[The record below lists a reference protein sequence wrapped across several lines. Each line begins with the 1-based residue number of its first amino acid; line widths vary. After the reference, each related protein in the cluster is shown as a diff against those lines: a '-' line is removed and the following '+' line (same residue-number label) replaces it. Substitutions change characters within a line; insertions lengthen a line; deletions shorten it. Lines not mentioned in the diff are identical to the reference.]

1 MSTLSVAELKALLQ
15 GCLST
20 INQQS
25 NLMKQCF
32 HENNLLQAL
41 KHCSNLLNELRTNQ
55 LSPKQYYEMYIVTFD
70 LLETLSNHLLNSHNS
85 KEKKIQK
92 KLESSKRVNGGAD
105 QSPFLADLYELV
117 QYSGNIIPRLYMMI
131 VIGTTYMSTSG
142 APTKNIMKD
151 MIEMCRGVQH
161 PIRGLFL
168 RYYLSQRIK
177 DLLPISNSTDFN
189 ETVEFLTSNFIEMNK
204 LWVRLQHQG
213 HSSERELRYRE
224 RKELKIL
231 VGSNL
236 VRLSQII
243 DDYQGDKDD
252 SYSLIKFYKEKV
264 FPSITEQIIQCRDH
278 LAQSYLIDVLIQ
290 IFPDDF
296 HFAALDE
303 LLNNVFINL
312 HPLLK
317 KSELVTTL
325 IERFI
330 TYHKF
335 ESDLDVKLSI
345 SEPETE
351 KEAEKE
357 DLDEKEDVDE
367 NEESKKPQS
376 VNPEIEPETEPQTA
390 SSKHTITKPQPKNLS
405 SNSGFQTNQ
414 LFSIFWNFYL
424 KVFENDPNLS
434 PEEHSIM
441 LQSIIRLSLTYDPLN
456 YQNLD
461 EIYKFVTENL
471 CNENLV
477 EQELWFQLLVVP
489 IHHFQSIKTIF
500 KLSYFYTFYQ
510 KLNHNYQKQLSMKIL
525 DKSLQEE
532 DLEIHEDFKYFHEIE
547 EIDGIFKYFLIL
559 IHDSNQNL
567 NTAKNLGVTK
577 TIKINDGLVT
587 QEFLD
592 NQEKLGKF
600 IHLVENRTDPFK
612 NISNLMYIRKMYLN
626 KCMEN
631 IIYTYPTLIS
641 RILIKLR
648 LIGYYINEMKK
659 RKKDI
664 SNQELLI
671 TTYFKNLS
679 IIIEELYQNHQENHS
694 ELILNIFLNAA
705 STADQLKQ
713 QSLSYELFNQCFII
727 YEENLI
733 LSSNQYKSHINP
745 HDSIGGGS
753 LAFQSILSIANK
765 LYTLKFFN
773 KENYESLITKLTLYG
788 SKLLKKQDQ
797 CRAVYYCAHL
807 WCWSDYFPDDNDDDT
822 AQFKDSKRVLECLQK
837 SLRVAD
843 SCMDPYLSLK
853 LFIEILNRCLIFNIY
868 VDDNLVIDSKY
879 INGLIELIKTNIEN
893 LKSDDMSNI
902 EDDNKEARLF
912 KLSKDFFERTLD
924 YIREEQGGE
933 EETFEGVVV

>member
-1 MSTLSVAELKALLQ
+1 MATLSAAELKALLQ

-20 INQQS
+20 INHQS

-70 LLETLSNHLLNSHNS
+70 LLETLSSHLLNSHHS
-85 KEKKIQK
+85 KEKKLRK
-92 KLESSKRVNGGAD
+92 KLASNSQANGGAD
-105 QSPFLADLYELV
+105 QTPFLADLYELV

-177 DLLPISNSTDFN
+177 DLLPISNSADFK
-189 ETVEFLTSNFIEMNK
+189 ETVDFLTSNFIEMNK

-213 HSSERELRYRE
+213 HSSDRELRYRE

-252 SYSLIKFYKEKV
+252 SYSPNQFYKEKV

-296 HFAALDE
+296 HFATLDE
-303 LLNNVFINL
+303 LLNQVFINL
-312 HPLLK
+312 HPMLK

-325 IERFI
+325 IERFV

-335 ESDLDVKLSI
+335 ESDLDVKLVI
-345 SEPETE
+345 
-351 KEAEKE
+351 
-357 DLDEKEDVDE
+357 DEKEKEEEKEEEDGKKEDGTKE
-367 NEESKKPQS
+367 DATKEDESKEDGTKEEEHDK
-376 VNPEIEPETEPQTA
+376 VDGQT
-390 SSKHTITKPQPKNLS
+390 SKI
-405 SNSGFQTNQ
+405 SNSSSFNIHQ
-414 LFSIFWNFYL
+414 LFTIFWNFYL
-424 KVFENDPNLS
+424 KVFENDPELS
-434 PEEHSIM
+434 PDEHSIM
-441 LQSIIRLSLTYDPLN
+441 LQAFIRLSLTYDPLN
-456 YQNLD
+456 YKNLD

-471 CNENLV
+471 TNENLV
-477 EQELWFQLLVVP
+477 EQGLWYQLLVVP
-489 IHHFQSIKTIF
+489 VHHFKSIKTIF
-500 KLSYFYTFYQ
+500 KLSYFHTFYQ
-510 KLNHNYQKQLSMKIL
+510 KLNNNYQKQLSMKIL
-525 DKSLQEE
+525 DKALAEGDESDE
-532 DLEIHEDFKYFHEIE
+532 DKYFHDIE
-547 EIDGIFKYFLIL
+547 EIDGIYKYFSIL
-559 IHDSNQNL
+559 IHDSNQKL
-567 NTAKNLGVTK
+567 DTAKNLGVTK

-600 IHLVENRTDPFK
+600 VHLVENTLDPFK
-612 NISNLMYIRKMYLN
+612 NISNLMYIRKKYLI
-626 KCMEN
+626 KCVEN
-631 IIYTYPTLIS
+631 TIYTYPTLIS
-641 RILIKLR
+641 RILSKLR
-648 LIGYYINEMKK
+648 LVGYYINEMKK

-671 TTYFKNLS
+671 TSHFKNLS

-694 ELILNIFLNAA
+694 ELILNIYLNAA

-733 LSSNQYKSHINP
+733 LSSNQYKHHINP

-765 LYTLKFFN
+765 LYTLKSFN

-807 WCWSDYFPDDNDDDT
+807 WCWSDYFPNENEDEP
-822 AQFKDSKRVLECLQK
+822 QFKDSKRVLECLQK
-837 SLRVAD
+837 ALRVAD

-853 LFIEILNRCLIFNIY
+853 LFIEILNRSLIFNIY

-893 LKSDDMSNI
+893 LKSDELDTFD
-902 EDDNKEARLF
+902 EDNKEARLF
-912 KLSKDFFERTLD
+912 KQSRDFFERTFE
-924 YIREEQGGE
+924 YIREEQE
-933 EETFEGVVV
+933 EEDSNAFEGVNI